1 MRRPAAGAAAAV
13 LAALIQGAAAAEGPA
28 VPAGP
33 SAASSTEA
41 LTVISF
47 GRADQDA
54 LNRAYYGAFTGS
66 TGIGVRSLSYDGQTT
81 ELEQMVRSGRPEWS
95 VMQVEARTLQ
105 QGCEQGLFEKLD
117 MSRIGKPG
125 DFIPGAV
132 SDCGVGIFAWSLG
145 MVFSDRLAAAPA
157 SWADFWDVAKF
168 PGKRGLRRSAKYT
181 LEIALLAD
189 GVAPA
194 DVYATLATEAGQD
207 RAFRKLDQIKAD
219 TIWWEA
225 AAQPGALLAAGNLA
239 MSSAYT
245 LWFDPGQPRNRHFRI
260 AWNESLY
267 DVDSWAIPKG
277 AAQRAQAYR
286 FIAFASAP
294 ERQKALSEH
303 LPYGPT
309 NKNALP
315 LLRADLSGA
324 LPSSADNLARALKVD
339 TAFWIAH
346 GEALEK
352 RFDAWAPPICR
363 QQTDDDNDGYEEK
376 PVCQDVQGNLRVA
389 GDVGAPGR

>member
-1 MRRPAAGAAAAV
+1 MKGAALVCAGWV
-13 LAALIQGAAAAEGPA
+13 LASLNAFAADE
-28 VPAGP
+28 
-33 SAASSTEA
+33 

-54 LNRAYYGAFTGS
+54 LTRAYYKAFGEA
-66 TGIGVRSLSYDGQTT
+66 TGIEVKSFSYDGQIT
-81 ELEQMVRSGRPEWS
+81 EVEQMVNSGKPDWD
-95 VMQVEARTLQ
+95 VMQVESRTLQ
-105 QGCEQGLFEKLD
+105 LGCERGLFEKLD
-117 MSRIGKPG
+117 LGRIGKPS

-132 SDCGVGIFAWSLG
+132 SDCGLGIFAWSVAL
-145 MVFSDRLAAAPA
+145 VYSDRVKGAPRT
-157 SWADFWDVAKF
+157 WADFWDVKKY

-194 DVYATLATEAGQD
+194 DVYPMLATDAGLE
-207 RAFRKLDQIKAD
+207 RAFRKLDQIKSD

-225 AAQPGALLAAGNLA
+225 AAQPGVQLSAGNLA
-239 MSSAYT
+239 MSSAYA
-245 LWFDPGQPRNRHFRI
+245 LWFDPAQPRNRHFRI
-260 AWNESLY
+260 AWDESLY

-277 AAQRAQAYR
+277 SPRLTAAYR

-294 ERQKALSEH
+294 ERQKVLSER

-309 NKNALP
+309 NKKALP
-315 LLRADLSGA
+315 LLPADLAKS
-324 LPSSADNLARALKVD
+324 LPSSRSNLARALKVD

-352 RFDAWAPPICR
+352 RFDAWAPQICR
-363 QQTDDDNDGYEEK
+363 QQTDDDDDDYREQ
-376 PVCQDVQGNLRVA
+376 PVCQDAQGNMRISQL
-389 GDVGAPGR
+389 GATASPPHGPGETHAH

>member
-1 MRRPAAGAAAAV
+1 VKGAGLVCAAWV
-13 LAALIQGAAAAEGPA
+13 LASLNVFAADG
-28 VPAGP
+28 
-33 SAASSTEA
+33 

-54 LNRAYYGAFTGS
+54 LTRAYYKAFRES
-66 TGIGVRSLSYDGQTT
+66 TGIEVKSFSYDGQIT
-81 ELEQMVRSGRPEWS
+81 EIEQMVKSGKPDWD
-95 VMQVEARTLQ
+95 VMQVESRTLQ
-105 QGCEQGLFEKLD
+105 LGCEQGLFEKLD
-117 MSRIGKPG
+117 IARIGKPG

-132 SDCGVGIFAWSLG
+132 SDCGLGIFAWSLAL
-145 MVFSDRLAAAPA
+145 VYSDQVAGAPRT
-157 SWADFWDVAKF
+157 WADFWDVKKY

-194 DVYATLATEAGQD
+194 DVYPMLATDAGLE
-207 RAFRKLDQIKAD
+207 RAFRKLDQIKPD

-225 AAQPGALLAAGNLA
+225 AAQPGVQLSAGNLV

-245 LWFDPGQPRNRHFRI
+245 LWFDPAQPRNRHFRI
-260 AWNESLY
+260 AWDESLY

-277 AAQRAQAYR
+277 SPRLPEAYR

-294 ERQKALSEH
+294 ARQKVLSER

-309 NKNALP
+309 NKKALP
-315 LLRADLSGA
+315 LLKGELARS
-324 LPSSADNLARALKVD
+324 LPSSKANLARALKVD

-346 GEALEK
+346 GQALEK
-352 RFDAWAPPICR
+352 RFDAWAPQICR
-363 QQTDDDNDGYEEK
+363 QQTDDDDDDYRDQ
-376 PVCQDVQGNLRVA
+376 PVCQDAQGNLRISELGTTA
-389 GDVGAPGR
+389 TPAHGPGEMRAH

>member
-1 MRRPAAGAAAAV
+1 VKGTGLICAGLL
-13 LAALIQGAAAAEGPA
+13 LAS
-28 VPAGP
+28 VN
-33 SAASSTEA
+33 ASVASK

-54 LNRAYYGAFTGS
+54 LTRAYYNAFGQS
-66 TGIGVRSLSYDGQTT
+66 TGIEVKSFSYDGQIT
-81 ELEQMVRSGRPEWS
+81 ELEQMVRSGKPEWD
-95 VMQVEARTLQ
+95 VMQVESRTLQ
-105 QGCEQGLFEKLD
+105 LGCKDGLFEKLD
-117 MSRIGKPG
+117 IGRIGKPG

-132 SDCGVGIFAWSLG
+132 TDCGVGVFAWSLAL
-145 MVFSDRLAAAPA
+145 VYSDQLKQAPR
-157 SWADFWDVAKF
+157 SWADFWNVKKY

-194 DVYATLATEAGQD
+194 DVYPMLATEAGIE
-207 RAFRKLDQIKAD
+207 RAFRKLDQIKSD

-225 AAQPGALLAAGNLA
+225 AAQPGVQLSAGNIV
-239 MSSAYT
+239 MSSGYT
-245 LWFDPGQPRNRHFRI
+245 LWFDPSQPRNKHFKI
-260 AWNESLY
+260 AWDESLY

-277 AAQRAQAYR
+277 SPKLAEAYR

-294 ERQKALSEH
+294 ERQKLLSER

-315 LLRADLSGA
+315 LLQGDLARS
-324 LPSSADNLARALKVD
+324 LPSSQGNLSSALKVD

-352 RFDAWAPPICR
+352 RFDAWAPQICR
-363 QQTDDDNDGYEEK
+363 QQTDDDDDDYREQ
-376 PVCQDVQGNLRVA
+376 PVCQDMQGNLRVSTVDPA
-389 GDVGAPGR
+389 HPSAPNPHEAHGGAN

>member
-1 MRRPAAGAAAAV
+1 MKG
-13 LAALIQGAAAAEGPA
+13 
-28 VPAGP
+28 AGP
-33 SAASSTEA
+33 IFAGLLLASLNASASSK

-54 LNRAYYGAFTGS
+54 LTRAYYDAFGQS
-66 TGIGVRSLSYDGQTT
+66 TGIEVKSLSYDGQVT
-81 ELEQMVRSGRPEWS
+81 ELEQMVKSGKPEWD
-95 VMQVEARTLQ
+95 VMQVESRALQ
-105 QGCEQGLFEKLD
+105 LGCQQGLFEKLD
-117 MSRIGKPG
+117 IGKIGNPG

-132 SDCGVGIFAWSLG
+132 SDCGLGIFAWSLAL
-145 MVFSDRLAAAPA
+145 VYSDQLKEGPH
-157 SWADFWDVAKF
+157 SWADFWDVKRY

-189 GVAPA
+189 GVAPG
-194 DVYATLATEAGQD
+194 DVYPMLATEAGVE
-207 RAFRKLDQIKAD
+207 RAFRKLDRIKSD

-225 AAQPGALLAAGNLA
+225 AAQPGVQLSAGNMV
-239 MSSAYT
+239 MSSGYT
-245 LWFDPGQPRNRHFRI
+245 LWFDPVQPRNKHFKI
-260 AWNESLY
+260 AWEDSLY

-277 AAQRAQAYR
+277 SPKLAEAYR

-294 ERQKALSEH
+294 ERQKLLSER

-315 LLRADLSGA
+315 LLQGDLARS
-324 LPSSADNLARALKVD
+324 LPSSQANLSSALKVD

-352 RFDAWAPPICR
+352 RFDAWAPEICR
-363 QQTDDDNDGYEEK
+363 QQTDDDDDDYK
-376 PVCQDVQGNLRVA
+376 VQPVCQDVQGNLRVTA
-389 GDVGAPGR
+389 VDKAHTPAQDQDKAHGKAN